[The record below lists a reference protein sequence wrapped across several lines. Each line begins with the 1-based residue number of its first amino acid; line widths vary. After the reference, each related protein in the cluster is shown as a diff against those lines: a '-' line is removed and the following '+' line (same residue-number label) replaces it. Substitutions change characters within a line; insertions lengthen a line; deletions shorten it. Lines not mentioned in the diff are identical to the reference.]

1 MMASKKITGTG
12 TGHII
17 VRELKKR
24 IPLLPFHKQWII
36 SSFDPDIAIS
46 ALSCPR
52 AAAKSYL
59 CGHLAAQTLNPSSVL
74 FEPNMEHLI
83 VSGSREQSR
92 ILMNF
97 LREGIEMFGDLKD
110 YQICDS
116 SQRAWALHKPSGAR
130 VRVLSSS
137 AKRAFGLVNFRLI
150 IGDEPASWQ
159 SREGALMYDALKT
172 SLGKKAG
179 QRILLVGTKS
189 PAEADSWWPKL
200 LEDGSGPG
208 TSITVLSA
216 DSDLPWDAMRTIAS
230 VNPMMKHNPDLRKTI
245 IRERNQARKNSHLRP
260 TFEAYRL
267 NRHKVTDT
275 TMLIDLEDW
284 KRVEARPVPPR
295 AGNPVIGLDLGS
307 NRSWS
312 AAWIVWRNGRSECYA
327 LAPGIPD
334 LATRER
340 QDGLPRHFYEKLYE
354 DGVLILEHGKRISRP
369 GTLLDYLTEEQGIV
383 PDCAYS
389 DRFLLPEL
397 EDVVAGRFPI
407 VARQTRW
414 SEAIADITAF
424 RKLAFDGPLSIDEK
438 SRGLARLSL
447 SKAVLRSDE
456 SGSAFIKKRNAS
468 MSRDDVAQAAAL
480 ACGAL
485 SRAMVREQ
493 AQEQHQSSAIRYRV
507 CGRRVEAGV
516 VA

>member
-36 SSFDPDIAIS
+36 KSFDPDIAIS

-97 LREGIEMFGDLKD
+97 LREGIEQFGDLRE

-267 NRHKVTDT
+267 NRHRQTNM
-275 TMLIDLEDW
+275 TMLLEVEDF

-295 AGNPVIGLDLGS
+295 EGNPIVGLDLGS

-312 AAWIVWRNGRSECYA
+312 AAWALWKNGRSEVFA
-327 LAPGIPD
+327 LCPGIPD

-340 QDGLPRHFYEKLYE
+340 QDAMPRGFYQTLK
-354 DGVLILEHGKRISRP
+354 DSGTLILEEGKRIAKP
-369 GTLLDYLTEEQGIV
+369 GTLLDYLVEEQGIE
-383 PDCAYS
+383 PDTIYS
-389 DRFLLPEL
+389 DRFILDEL
-397 EDVVAGRFPI
+397 RDALAGRFPI

-414 SEAIADITAF
+414 SEATADITSF
-424 RKLAFDGPLSIDEK
+424 RRLCYDGPLSVDEK
-438 SRGLARLSL
+438 SRGLVRMSL
-447 SKAVLRSDE
+447 SKAVLKSDE
-456 SGSAFIKKRNAS
+456 QGSSFLKKRQGSA
-468 MSRDDVAQAAAL
+468 SRDDICQAGILVA
-480 ACGAL
+480 GAL
-485 SRAMVREQ
+485 GRVLVREQ
-493 AQEQHQSSAIRYRV
+493 AEADHQPVGIHYRV
-507 CGRRVEAGV
+507 CGA
-516 VA
+516 AA